1 VTETLLDVLEVVR
14 CAASLASARHC
25 LVREVMPFTLSV
37 CAYTVS
43 RPCHSDNTA
52 TLRRS
57 HTHNRFHHCFVVTV
71 ASIFIREWGGEHDD
85 GRTEGPERGE
95 GAPPQYGGL
104 GLADLT
110 ENSRKLNV
118 EIAHTLFLSISNVWR
133 VTPVA
138 KQSSVYI
145 QMTALQLKG

>member
-57 HTHNRFHHCFVVTV
+57 HTHNVDQVSSLFRRHCSQHFYKGVRRGTRRWKDRRSRARRRRPSPVWGSG
-71 ASIFIREWGGEHDD
+71 ASWPD
-85 GRTEGPERGE
+85 
-95 GAPPQYGGL
+95 
-104 GLADLT
+104 
-110 ENSRKLNV
+110 RKFSKTQRWNC
-118 EIAHTLFLSISNVWR
+118 TYTF
-133 VTPVA
+133 P
-138 KQSSVYI
+138 
-145 QMTALQLKG
+145 